1 MLVIVS
7 GNLSTAGVEETLK
20 DFWVSRPR
28 RPRAGRKIAGVAA
41 GIAERYQIDPV
52 IVRVAFV
59 AMALCNGAGI
69 LVYLLG
75 WLFLPQE
82 DDEVSAAESLVGRGR
97 SSTPAPL
104 TVLLGLAVLPASGL
118 FVDGGFTMVG
128 GLLLSVGA
136 IYALHRGRGALN
148 RPAPIPEVS
157 PVDTADAPTTRVNPP
172 AWDPLGAAP
181 FAWDLPEPTPTTA
194 PVPVTPTR
202 PRRRRSRVAGVTFGL
217 SLVVLAGALVA
228 SGYSDWF
235 TAPHVIGLVVATLG
249 LGMVVGAFRGGGKG
263 LIGLVVPLSVAG
275 VVLTSVS
282 FPDWSESDRYG
293 DVSSRPT
300 SIADVQ
306 PKYDS
311 NVGTVDVDLTGLPSS
326 GTVKTV
332 VEVGLGEARVVVPKN
347 ADLVATCHADLGSV
361 TCLDRQS
368 DGKGPDERVTDN
380 GPDGEGGLKI
390 ELDVRAGMGEV
401 VVSRG

>member
-1 MLVIVS
+1 MS
-7 GNLSTAGVEETLK
+7 GNLSAAGVEETLK

-28 RPRAGRKIAGVAA
+28 RPHAGRKIAGVAA

-59 AMALCNGAGI
+59 AMALCNGAGV

-97 SSTPAPL
+97 SATPAPL

-148 RPAPIPEVS
+148 RPAPSPEVS
-157 PVDTADAPTTRVNPP
+157 PVDTADAPTTRVTPP

-181 FAWDLPEPTPTTA
+181 FAWDLPEPTPTTP
-194 PVPVTPTR
+194 PVPVVPTR
-202 PRRRRSRVAGVTFGL
+202 PRRRKSRVAGATFGL
-217 SLVVLAGALVA
+217 ALVVLAGAVVA

-263 LIGLVVPLSVAG
+263 LIALVVPLSVAG
-275 VVLTSVS
+275 VVMTTVS
-282 FPDWSESDRYG
+282 FNDWGDSDRYG
-293 DVSSRPT
+293 DVSQRPT
-300 SIADVQ
+300 SIADVREQ
-306 PKYDS
+306 YDT
-311 NVGTVDVDLTGLPSS
+311 NAGTVDLDLTGLPSS
-326 GTVKTV
+326 GAVRTK
-332 VEVGLGEARVVVPKN
+332 VEVGLGEARVIVPPN
-347 ADLVATCHADLGSV
+347 ADVVATCRADFGSV
-361 TCLDRQS
+361 DCLDKRS
-368 DGKGPDERVTDN
+368 DGKGPDERVRDN

-390 ELDVRAGMGEV
+390 ELDLRAGMGEV